1 MLEGIKG
8 WFTGGDKDDQ
18 EIVDTGKVPTNG
30 EGTKSNFR
38 ISKPYGYFME
48 DVDAAVKKFRSIIVS
63 KDKII
68 HGLEDVIK
76 EHKKQ
81 ILQMQFEMST
91 MEVPSMSDDAGQ
103 SIISAAESKLNV
115 RPNEV
120 VKRRKDRLTPLSES
134 DDDGSVDVIFD

>member
-1 MLEGIKG
+1 MFEGIKS
-8 WFTGGDKDDQ
+8 WFAGGDKD
-18 EIVDTGKVPTNG
+18 EEEVVDTGKVPANG
-30 EGTKSNFR
+30 GGTKSNFR

-48 DVDAAVKKFRSIIVS
+48 DVDDAVREFRSTIVS
-63 KDKII
+63 KEKII
-68 HGLEDVIK
+68 HKLEASLQ
-76 EHKKQ
+76 EYKKQ

-134 DDDGSVDVIFD
+134 TDDSVDVIFD